1 MEFQN
6 SQTFINLARSFAGE
20 SQAGMRYQLIAKQAT
35 AEGYAV
41 LADNIRTIAKNET
54 YHAKTFF
61 NTILQNAGSID
72 NVDSQNAGYPFH
84 FGTLEENL
92 KFAAEDERAE
102 FEEIYAAFANVA
114 KEEGFPDVAAIYN
127 MVVGVEKE
135 HNIIF
140 KYLHEAFK
148 TNTLY
153 KSEKPTLWICSECG
167 YRVTSKEA
175 WHICPLCKASQGYVE
190 IHLPFEKNNI

>member
-72 NVDSQNAGYPFH
+72 NVDLQNAGYPFH

-92 KFAAEDERAE
+92 KFAAEDEYQ
-102 FEEIYAAFANVA
+102 ILMLCQVA
-114 KEEGFPDVAAIYN
+114 GYKRREVSEMLRLP
-127 MVVGVEKE
+127 VG
-135 HNIIF
+135 
-140 KYLHEAFK
+140 
-148 TNTLY
+148 T
-153 KSEKPTLWICSECG
+153 
-167 YRVTSKEA
+167 VT
-175 WHICPLCKASQGYVE
+175 W
-190 IHLPFEKNNI
+190 KNNEALKKLKAFLVKEGGL

>member
-6 SQTFINLARSFAGE
+6 SQTFINLAHSFAGE

-72 NVDSQNAGYPFH
+72 NVDLQNAGYPFH